1 MEISGALWLGNVNGI
16 RKKIT
21 SWYTNIEKK
30 QESIKGKHYVDL
42 VKIKFYLFFPTP

>member
-30 QESIKGKHYVDL
+30 ARKYKRKTLRGPCQN
-42 VKIKFYLFFPTP
+42 